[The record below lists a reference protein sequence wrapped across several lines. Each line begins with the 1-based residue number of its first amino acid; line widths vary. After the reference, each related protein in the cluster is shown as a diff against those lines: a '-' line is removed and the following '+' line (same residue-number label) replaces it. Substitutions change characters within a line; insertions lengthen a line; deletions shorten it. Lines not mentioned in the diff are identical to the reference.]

1 MSQSLVEI
9 VEIHKAFGLSMA
21 RQGVRRKAAAG
32 ALAASLAVPGAG
44 AAAMKAT
51 PTVGH
56 AVDAARFAGNA
67 GNEATRI
74 AAVRTGSPL
83 VSIGSTDD
91 WVKLGRPGTEFGAA
105 AKTPQYMKGSNTG
118 VTVTNQFGNRQTLP
132 ATPVGRNALKV
143 GNPATGLSY
152 DLGGQWLSPVRPGA
166 AGV

>member
-1 MSQSLVEI
+1 MTDL

-44 AAAMKAT
+44 AAALKAA
-51 PTVGH
+51 PSVGH

-67 GNEATRI
+67 GNAATQSH
-74 AAVRTGSPL
+74 AVRTGSPL

-91 WVKLGRPGTEFGAA
+91 WVRLGRPGTEFGAA
-105 AKTPQYMKGSNTG
+105 ANGPQYMKDTRTG
-118 VTVTNQFGNRQTLP
+118 VTVTNQFGNRETLP

-152 DLGGQWLSPVRPGA
+152 DLQGRWLSPVRPGA
-166 AGV
+166 GA